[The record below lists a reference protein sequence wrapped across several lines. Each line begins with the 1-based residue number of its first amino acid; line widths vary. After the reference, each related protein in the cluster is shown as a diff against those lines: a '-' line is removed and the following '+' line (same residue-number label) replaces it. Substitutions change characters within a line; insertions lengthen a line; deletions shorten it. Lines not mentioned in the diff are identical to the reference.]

1 MKVIKAGILDSIQD
15 LGRYGNQ
22 HLGINPGGA
31 MDKNIVQVIN
41 AVVGNKLN
49 EAVIEMHF
57 PAAVFMFTQ
66 TAMIALGGADFAPT
80 INGESIPDLHPIIV
94 HKNDILQFHKP
105 INGARVYLAVAGGIS
120 VNKWM
125 NSRSTNLKAKIGGF
139 NGRKLQK
146 DDHLLLRLAFPY
158 TISKK
163 ETTILPWQA
172 DLQCRNDLNKE
183 KDGNNIFNILPGQ
196 EWDRLTIE
204 AKENITFNSFEISKK
219 SDRMGFRINNIP
231 LTTKSDE
238 EVISTA
244 VSFGTIQLLP
254 DGKLIIL
261 MADLQ
266 TTGGYPRIAHIISAH
281 HSKLG
286 QLKPDDQIQFKLSD
300 QLQAEELYLEQQQHL
315 LLLQNACTFRLKE
328 YFN

>member
-31 MDKNIVQVIN
+31 MDKYIVQVVN
-41 AVVGNKLN
+41 AIVGNKLN

-80 INGESIPDLHPIIV
+80 INGETIPDLHPIIV

-105 INGARVYLAVAGGIS
+105 IKGARVYLAVAGGVS

-125 NSRSTNLKAKIGGF
+125 QSSSTNLKAKTGGF

-158 TISKK
+158 TLSKN

-172 DLQCRNDLNKE
+172 DLHWHQDVTKE
-183 KDGNNIFNILPGQ
+183 KKGDNIFNIIPGH
-196 EWDRLTIE
+196 EWDRLTNE
-204 AKENITFNSFEISKK
+204 AKENLTFKSFEISKN

-231 LTTKSDE
+231 LTTNSDE
-238 EVISTA
+238 EVISSA

-286 QLKPDDQIQFKLSD
+286 QLKPDDQIQFKLTD